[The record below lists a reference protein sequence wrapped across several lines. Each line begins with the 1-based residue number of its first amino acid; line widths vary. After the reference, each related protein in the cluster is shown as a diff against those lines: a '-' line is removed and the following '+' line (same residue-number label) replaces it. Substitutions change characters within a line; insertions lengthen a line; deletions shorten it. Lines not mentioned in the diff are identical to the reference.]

1 MERSKNEPKGRAGHP
16 SGNPN
21 PNPNP
26 NPSPNP
32 SVEDREGQAE
42 ALRSGAA
49 GAGVVRPV
57 PVPVPPVAEVT
68 EVTEVH
74 PDADDGLDKTGGR
87 VTTIRQLTFTG
98 TYPSIGAALD
108 AVKGKAMGFREA
120 YPDLRIETANQADGQ
135 VALSALMTFTIVV
148 DD

>member
-1 MERSKNEPKGRAGHP
+1 MTRSKNEPGDAG
-16 SGNPN
+16 
-21 PNPNP
+21 NPNP

-57 PVPVPPVAEVT
+57 QAVPPVTEVT

-87 VTTIRQLTFTG
+87 VTTIRQMTFTG

-120 YPDLRIETANQADGQ
+120 YPDLRIETANQPDGQ